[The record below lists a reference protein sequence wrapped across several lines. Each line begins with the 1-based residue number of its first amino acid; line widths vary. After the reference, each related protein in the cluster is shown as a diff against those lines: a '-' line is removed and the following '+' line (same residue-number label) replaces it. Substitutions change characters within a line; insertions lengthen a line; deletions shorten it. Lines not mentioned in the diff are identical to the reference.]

1 MNKKILVVDDSST
14 MRKLVGFILESQGY
28 EVVLTVTGSDALEK
42 LKNEKFDVAI
52 IDLIMPVID
61 GFNLFSRIKED
72 EMNKNLP
79 CIMLTAEG
87 DWRNIRKSK
96 KLGIGRYL
104 IKPFKPRELLDAV
117 EELMGNNN

>member
-1 MNKKILVVDDSST
+1 MNKKILIVDDSST
-14 MRKLVGFILESQGY
+14 MRQLVGYILESQGY
-28 EVVLTVTGSDALEK
+28 EVVLTATGSDALEK
-42 LKNEKFDVAI
+42 LKNEKFDAAI

-61 GFNLFSRIKED
+61 GFNLFSMIKED
-72 EMNKNLP
+72 EKNKNLP
-79 CIMLTAEG
+79 CIMLTTEG

-96 KLGIGRYL
+96 KLGVGRYL

>member
-28 EVVLTVTGSDALEK
+28 EVVLTANGPDALEK
-42 LKNEKFDVAI
+42 LKNEKFDAAI

-72 EMNKNLP
+72 EKNKNLP
-79 CIMLTAEG
+79 CVMLTTEG

-96 KLGIGRYL
+96 KLGLGRYL
-104 IKPFKPRELLDAV
+104 VKPFKPRELLDVV
-117 EELMGNNN
+117 EELTCNNN